1 MLRMKLHFEFS
12 FNRVLNSLTLSF
24 VRKGSIMNEKKI
36 FSILALAVNILALIF
51 LFVIAFPYL
60 SHDTTITNP
69 DAMLPM
75 ESWDRSGMLMTF
87 SFFPILFADTLGFV
101 FSLEMTEKIYL
112 RLLHFIPALSCL
124 IMVLTYWI

>member
-36 FSILALAVNILALIF
+36 YSIIALAINSLALIF
-51 LFVIAFPYL
+51 LFVIALPYL

-75 ESWDRSGMLMTF
+75 ESWDRAGMLMTF
-87 SFFPILFADTLGFV
+87 SFFPILFADTLGFML
-101 FSLEMTEKIYL
+101 SSEMTEKIYL
-112 RLLHFIPALSCL
+112 RLLHFIPAISCL
-124 IMVLTYWI
+124 VMVLTYWI

>member
-24 VRKGSIMNEKKI
+24 VRKGSNMNEKKI
-36 FSILALAVNILALIF
+36 YSIITLAINSLALIF
-51 LFVIAFPYL
+51 LFIIALPYL

-75 ESWDRSGMLMTF
+75 ESWDRAGMLMTF
-87 SFFPILFADTLGFV
+87 SFFPILFADTLGFML
-101 FSLEMTEKIYL
+101 SSEMTEKIYL
-112 RLLHFIPALSCL
+112 RLLHFIPAISCL